1 MTWTTEE
8 LDRIGAA
15 AEVQIAGRRTDGT
28 LRSPR
33 IVWAVR
39 IGDSVY
45 VRSVN
50 GPDAPWYRGV
60 RARMEGRVEA
70 GGVTK
75 DVTVVD
81 ADRAIDAAVDD
92 AYRTKYHFSPSA
104 VGRITRPEARSTTI
118 ELVPRADAT

>member
-15 AEVQIAGRRTDGT
+15 AEIRIAGRRPDGS

-39 IGDSVY
+39 LGDRLY

-50 GPDAPWYRGV
+50 GPGAAWYRGV
-60 RARMEGRVEA
+60 RARMEGHVEA

-81 ADRAIDAAVDD
+81 ADPTLGPAVDV
-92 AYRTKYHFSPSA
+92 AYRAKYHFSPSA
-104 VGRITRPEARSTTI
+104 VGHITSPEAQSTTI
-118 ELVPRADAT
+118 ELVPLPN